1 MYIFFTKSIELRK
14 NELMA
19 NNNDS
24 TGKKTEQVIS
34 WIKVLLHQKHFLS
47 LKTVI
52 AVFEGFWAQTPQAV
66 ISILNFFLAQLASVI
81 PSLIYKS
88 KVTAASALQECMFL
102 FALSHMLLGKS

>member
-34 WIKVLLHQKHFLS
+34 
-47 LKTVI
+47 
-52 AVFEGFWAQTPQAV
+52 
-66 ISILNFFLAQLASVI
+66 
-81 PSLIYKS
+81 
-88 KVTAASALQECMFL
+88 
-102 FALSHMLLGKS
+102 